1 MAKSSSHK
9 SQHYIPK
16 SYLAAWCDPETPAGM
31 HPYVWT
37 FPPDGGAG
45 IRRAPQNLFTENN
58 IYTITMPDG
67 SRDLRIEHYLSQLE
81 KGLKSLVTDYIAR
94 HRELPSH
101 RHEKLVAFI
110 AAMHAR
116 TPHAREIQRTF
127 WQNSLD
133 AAEEKARDPQFHLK
147 IGPQENVDGL
157 RKAVKSPMQ
166 FIVPGAVVD
175 GFPHLVQMTMTIFCT
190 ENPTFVTSDSPVFWS
205 DPTIPRENLPTHK
218 KLLTDPGIQVTMPLS
233 PRHMIMLHHPM
244 TPFIK
249 PVTYVA
255 ARASTAAAFNRR
267 TIVYANEA
275 IVSWRDGFDPSW
287 QIFPRASL
295 NGLPGHTNL

>member
-16 SYLAAWCDPETPAGM
+16 IYLAAWCDPDTPVGM

-45 IRRAPQNLFTENN
+45 VRRAPQNLFTENN
-58 IYTITMPDG
+58 IYTITAPDG
-67 SRDLRIEHYLSQLE
+67 SRDLRIEHYLSELE

-94 HRELPSH
+94 HRQLPSH
-101 RHEKLVAFI
+101 RHQKLVAFI
-110 AAMHAR
+110 AAMHGR
-116 TPHAREIQRTF
+116 TPQAREIQRTL

-133 AAEEKARDPQFHLK
+133 AAEEKARDPMFDLK

-166 FIVPGAVVD
+166 FIVPGAVAD
-175 GFPHLVQMTMTIFCT
+175 GYPPLVQMTMTIYCT

-205 DPTIPRENLPTHK
+205 DPTIPRDKFIAHK

-233 PRHMIMLHHPM
+233 PRHMIMLHHPL
-244 TPFIK
+244 TPLVK
-249 PVTYVA
+249 PVRYVA
-255 ARASTAAAFNRR
+255 ADAATAVALNRR
-267 TIVYANEA
+267 TVLYAEEA

-287 QIFPRASL
+287 QIFTSIDQKVAEATLS
-295 NGLPGHTNL
+295 